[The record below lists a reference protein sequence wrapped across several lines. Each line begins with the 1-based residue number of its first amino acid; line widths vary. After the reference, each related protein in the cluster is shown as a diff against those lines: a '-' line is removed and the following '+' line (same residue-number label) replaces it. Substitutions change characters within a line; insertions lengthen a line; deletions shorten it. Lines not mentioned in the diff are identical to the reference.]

1 MLSSSVPVLVWDIDT
16 LGVCAFP
23 GSEFTLPELA
33 YEGVTS
39 APYFDETCGIR
50 ITEK

>member
-1 MLSSSVPVLVWDIDT
+1 MLSSSVPALVWDIDT
-16 LGVCAFP
+16 LGACAFP
-23 GSEFTLPELA
+23 GSDFTLPELA